1 MCGACRVHLLAHID
15 THPTEPLVYI
25 PLNPI
30 ARLDSPSTAARDFEF
45 QMSPVLGR
53 RRPEVTDGGPTTARR
68 RDAMTMGDGKTQNA
82 RVQLHP
88 AWRTPGQSRPAG
100 CGCAEAG
107 SFKEGSPQQEERI
120 PSPRVACSFPRSWSP
135 GLSTPG
141 LLATLASSFHPAAGG
156 AGGPRLQP
164 EKSCPDRLR
173 SSRGSHS
180 AGEGG
185 PGYGAAGAGPGLAMG
200 SVTAGTMRPEGAA
213 PGWAARYRVLSLV
226 LAALMGQDSG
236 PPQQLPAIELRLETR
251 RGSPPRSPAASLRE
265 RGEAWLS
272 DSGSGLNPKF
282 YMELRT
288 PDLMQLRGA
297 ERTPVSRGPFSS
309 FEKPRTFRPTL
320 DRAVALEASGRSGF
334 QRVR

>member
-1 MCGACRVHLLAHID
+1 MFLAWTVGYIYHTNWVRYRKTSLAFGPWPRPASKDSGVSWRFPMCGACRVHLLAHID

-156 AGGPRLQP
+156 AGGGRI
-164 EKSCPDRLR
+164 R
-173 SSRGSHS
+173 
-180 AGEGG
+180 
-185 PGYGAAGAGPGLAMG
+185 
-200 SVTAGTMRPEGAA
+200 
-213 PGWAARYRVLSLV
+213 RV
-226 LAALMGQDSG
+226 
-236 PPQQLPAIELRLETR
+236 
-251 RGSPPRSPAASLRE
+251 
-265 RGEAWLS
+265 
-272 DSGSGLNPKF
+272 
-282 YMELRT
+282 
-288 PDLMQLRGA
+288 
-297 ERTPVSRGPFSS
+297 
-309 FEKPRTFRPTL
+309 
-320 DRAVALEASGRSGF
+320 
-334 QRVR
+334 